1 MDLTWLEM
9 YLILI
14 NIIGFVLFAVNVALY
29 TYTADRQIDSL
40 LTICAI
46 MGGSLGIVIGIFLID
61 RKALKENMMSRVF
74 VFCVLIIQIVMVLW
88 LKGYHSETLN
98 FRIFDLF
105 MDHKLLIA
113 YLIVINVVAFIMFG
127 IDKLNAINHRTRIRI
142 ITLLMLAFIGGSIGG
157 LIAMYAFRHKTQID
171 YFTVGVPLIL
181 LMQIVVIF
189 YLMNIN

>member
-1 MDLTWLEM
+1 M
-9 YLILI
+9 
-14 NIIGFVLFAVNVALY
+14 
-29 TYTADRQIDSL
+29 
-40 LTICAI
+40 TICAI